1 VEHLDVSQQ
10 PWGCLLTLRRP
21 PVNAL
26 SSALMTELGDALQQL
41 EEQRPTLVVLTG
53 EGRCFSAGADL
64 KEAQA
69 TAAALN
75 ARHRL
80 GRRVLGLLRS
90 APYPV
95 IAAVNGPCLGAAV
108 NIAAN
113 CDIRVAHELA
123 TFCIPEIKRGRAGG
137 AASLR
142 GLLPEGFVRW
152 MAFTGDALD
161 AASARQLGLVQ
172 AVYDSASWDGEVRA
186 LAERIA
192 GHGAEGL
199 YMIKEGLGKTR
210 GASPEDAHWIEQQL
224 SYRMWSQGSRQQWG
238 ANGQVLSADGEVRS
252 A

>member
-1 VEHLDVSQQ
+1 VEHLDVSEE

-26 SSALMTELGDALQQL
+26 SSALMSELADALQQL
-41 EEQRPTLVVLTG
+41 AELRPTLAVLTG

-64 KEAQA
+64 KEAQD

-75 ARHRL
+75 ARHQL
-80 GRRVLGLLRS
+80 GRRVQGLLRD
-90 APYPV
+90 APYP
-95 IAAVNGPCLGAAV
+95 ILAAVNGPCMGAAM

-113 CDIRVAHELA
+113 CDIRVAHESA
-123 TFCIPEIKRGRAGG
+123 TFGIPEIKRGRAGG
-137 AASLR
+137 SASLR
-142 GLLPEGFVRW
+142 GLLPEGFIRW
-152 MAFTGDALD
+152 MAFTGDTLD

-172 AVYDSASWDGEVRA
+172 AVYDSASWDGEVRT
-186 LAERIA
+186 LAERIS
-192 GHGAEGL
+192 GHGAAGL

-210 GASPEDAHWIEQQL
+210 GASPADAHWIEQQL

-238 ANGQVLSADGEVRS
+238 ASGQVLPAAEQVHP